1 MGFRPTGTTAC
12 VSEKAAFQATVY
24 VDAPDA
30 DELAERLAGSL
41 AATVEGG
48 TVVTPILDLDVMS
61 NDDSKRPHEVHEED
75 FLFFPTVVEAFT
87 AEARRDEQVIGAV
100 AGVLAALDDLGL
112 RYVTAADFEEDLPRR
127 GRSGT

>member
-1 MGFRPTGTTAC
+1 MSLDSGGIIKSVERTAI
-12 VSEKAAFQATVY
+12 QATVY

-30 DELAERLAGSL
+30 DELAELLESSL
-41 AATVEGG
+41 GATVEGG
-48 TVVTPILDLDVMS
+48 TLVTPILDLDVIA
-61 NDDSKRPHEVHEED
+61 NDDAKSGGVHEED
-75 FLFFPTVVEAFT
+75 TFLYFPSLIEAFT
-87 AEARRDEQVIGAV
+87 VEARAEEQVVGAV